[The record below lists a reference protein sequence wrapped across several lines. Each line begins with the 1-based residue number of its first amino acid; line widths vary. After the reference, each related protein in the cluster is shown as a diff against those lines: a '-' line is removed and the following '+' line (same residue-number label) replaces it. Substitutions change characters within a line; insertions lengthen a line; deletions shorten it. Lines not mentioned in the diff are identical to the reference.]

1 MPSAVLFY
9 QYFHPDDVVSSVHL
23 TELAEGLVR
32 RGWSVTAMP
41 CNRSC
46 RNDAGSYPPASEHSG
61 IQIRRIWRPAF
72 AQSSTLGRLA
82 NCAWMIAAW
91 SMQCFRH
98 NPDVLIIG
106 TDPILSVMTGLLWK
120 AFRPKTKIAHW
131 CFDLYPEA
139 AMADGILRPGFALSL
154 LQKLVRQAYKSMDLI
169 VDIGDC
175 MRKRLESYSSPA
187 RYVTLPPW
195 ALAEPNGALSI
206 DLDQRELVF
215 GKAKL
220 GLLYSG
226 TFGRAHSFSEILNL
240 AREMRDVDAH
250 FSFGVRGNRVEEL
263 RASIVAED
271 VNISFAPFVSQ
282 DQLEARLSSADVHIV
297 SLREEWTGTVVPSKF
312 FGAIAAGRPIL
323 FVGSEDSYIARTIRR
338 FDLGWVCTAGNERTL
353 ARELRKLA
361 ENPFE
366 LRSLHEHCH
375 RVYQDYFSRTKILDG
390 FDRELR
396 GLLDGKRMDPV
407 VAVKAEELDEEMSVS
422 IK

>member
-1 MPSAVLFY
+1 MPSAILFY

-32 RGWSVTAMP
+32 RGWEVTAMP
-41 CNRSC
+41 CNRNC
-46 RNDAGSYPPASEHSG
+46 RNDSVSYPPASEYSG
-61 IQIRRIWRPAF
+61 IHIRRIWRPALT
-72 AQSSTLGRLA
+72 QSSTVGRLA

-91 SMQCFRH
+91 SVQCFRH
-98 NPDVLIIG
+98 KPDVLIIG
-106 TDPILSVMTGLLWK
+106 TDPILSVATGLLWK
-120 AFRPKTKIAHW
+120 ALRPKTKIAHW

-139 AMADGILRPGFALSL
+139 AMADGILRQGFALSL
-154 LQKLVRQAYKSMDLI
+154 LQRLMRQAYMSMDLI
-169 VDIGDC
+169 ADIGDC
-175 MRKRLESYSSPA
+175 MRKLLQAYSSPA

-195 ALAEPNGALSI
+195 ALAEPDRALSI

-215 GKAKL
+215 GKARL

-226 TFGRAHSFSEILNL
+226 TFGRAHSFTEILTL

-250 FSFGVRGNRVEEL
+250 FSFGVRGNRVDEL
-263 RASIVAED
+263 RASIRAED

-282 DQLEARLSSADVHIV
+282 DQLEVRLSSADIHIV

-323 FVGSEDSYIARTIRR
+323 FVGNEDSYIARTIRR
-338 FDLGWVCTAGNERTL
+338 FDLGWVCTAGNERIV

-366 LRSLHEHCH
+366 LHSLHEHCH
-375 RVYQDYFSRTKILDG
+375 RVYQDHFSRAITLDD

-396 GLLDGKRMDPV
+396 QLLDTKRIDGV
-407 VAVKAEELDEEMSVS
+407 VATKMEELDEEVSVFR
-422 IK
+422 K